1 MVSFLIAAT
10 ISLALII
17 ACAATFYEV
26 LAHVW
31 VNLPRL
37 EGRPRA
43 QILLTIL
50 ATFLAH
56 TLVVWIFGIAMYVLD
71 RQFQFGSLSGTNDT
85 DLFEYLY
92 FSGVS
97 YSSLGFGNIDATGG
111 LQLLVVVESVLGLTF
126 IGWSVA
132 FSYIVT
138 EKYLFHRRR
147 PEE

>member
-1 MVSFLIAAT
+1 MLSFLVASA
-10 ISLALII
+10 ISLALILG
-17 ACAATFYEV
+17 CVATFYEV

-37 EGRPRA
+37 EGRPRM

-56 TLVVWIFGIAMYVLD
+56 TIVVWIFGIAMYVLD
-71 RQFQFGSLSGTNDT
+71 KQFHFGSLNGTNDT
-85 DLFEYLY
+85 GIFEYLY

-111 LQLLVVVESVLGLTF
+111 LQLLTVVESVLGLTF

-138 EKYLFHRRR
+138 EKYLFHRRN
-147 PEE
+147 PNE